1 LTDYLL
7 IAQTI
12 PAIEYY
18 IRQPEGGWLYY
29 VYERRNDKMKQALI
43 CLLVVTGFF
52 TSLSGRPVPAS
63 GAIGQPAPDF
73 TLTDLSGKTH
83 VLKDY
88 RGRTVVVSFISA
100 RCPISNAYKDRIRA
114 IADEYSKRDVAFLGI
129 NSNADESLEEMR
141 AYAAKNNLDF
151 TILKDNGNVVADAY
165 AAERTP
171 KVYVIDGEG
180 VLRYQGRIDNS
191 QNPSLVKRN
200 DLREALN
207 EMLAGK
213 PISVAETKA
222 LGCLIKRVQDAKAAQ
237 AKTSAKAAAAQN
249 EPKVGTLKP
258 VDFDKFKD
266 SARGKVL
273 VLNFWATWCGPCVAE
288 FPELVALDAK
298 YRDKGVMLVGI
309 TADDPGDVQPK
320 VIPFIKKQ
328 KVKFD
333 IVLQDTDDPQE
344 MFDKINK
351 DWPGVL
357 PATFVYDKQGNL
369 AYSRFGI
376 IDRELLVAEIE
387 KALK

>member
-1 LTDYLL
+1 M
-7 IAQTI
+7 
-12 PAIEYY
+12 
-18 IRQPEGGWLYY
+18 
-29 VYERRNDKMKQALI
+29 RR
-43 CLLVVTGFF
+43 LLVGIVLPVALFAALNAQPSANVTAAAA
-52 TSLSGRPVPAS
+52 V
-63 GAIGQPAPDF
+63 GAPAPDF
-73 TLTDLSGKTH
+73 TLADLSGKSH
-83 VLKDY
+83 ALKDY
-88 RGRTVVVSFISA
+88 RGKTVVISFISA
-100 RCPISNAYKDRIRA
+100 RCPISNAYKERIRA
-114 IADEYSKRDVAFLGI
+114 VADEYSKRDVAFLGV
-129 NSNADESLEEMR
+129 NSNADESVEEMR

-151 TILKDNGNVVADAY
+151 TILKDKGNVVADAY

-213 PISVAETKA
+213 PVSVADTRA
-222 LGCLIKRVQDAKAAQ
+222 LGCMIKRVQDAKAAPAKVS
-237 AKTSAKAAAAQN
+237 AKTTAEQPAPNPKAVPVKVSAKTTAAQSA
-249 EPKVGTLKP
+249 PKIGTLKP
-258 VDFDKFKD
+258 ADFNKFKD

-288 FPELVALDAK
+288 FPELVALDEK
-298 YRDKGVMLVGI
+298 YRDKGVKLVGI
-309 TADDPGDVQPK
+309 TADDPSDVQPK

-333 IVLQDTDDPQE
+333 IVLQDTDDPEQ
-344 MFDKINK
+344 MMNQITK
-351 DWPGVL
+351 DWNGVI

-369 AYSRFGI
+369 AYSHFGI
-376 IDRELLVAEIE
+376 IDRDLLVAEIE

>member
-1 LTDYLL
+1 
-7 IAQTI
+7 
-12 PAIEYY
+12 
-18 IRQPEGGWLYY
+18 
-29 VYERRNDKMKQALI
+29 MKQALI
-43 CLLVVTGFF
+43 SLLIVVGLFIT
-52 TSLSGRPVPAS
+52 LNGRPLPALV
-63 GAIGQPAPDF
+63 AIGQRAPDF
-73 TLTDLSGKTH
+73 MLADLGGKTH
-83 VLKDY
+83 TLKDY
-88 RGRTVVVSFISA
+88 LGKTVVVTFISA

-114 IADEYSKRDVAFLGI
+114 VADEYSKRDVAFIGV

-141 AYAAKNNLDF
+141 AYAAKNKLDF
-151 TILKDNGNVVADAY
+151 TILKDKGNVVADAY
-165 AAERTP
+165 GAERTP
-171 KVYVIDGEG
+171 KVYVIDGDG
-180 VLRYQGRIDNS
+180 VMRYQGRIDNS
-191 QNPSLVKRN
+191 QNPSMVKRN

-213 PISVAETKA
+213 PVSVAETRA
-222 LGCLIKRVQDAKAAQ
+222 LGCMIKRVQDAKAAPAKVP
-237 AKTSAKAAAAQN
+237 AKTTAAQA

-258 VDFDKFKD
+258 ADFNKFKD

-298 YRDKGVMLVGI
+298 YRDKGVKLVGI
-309 TADDPGDVQPK
+309 TADDPDDVQPK

-333 IVLQDTDDPQE
+333 IVLQDTEDPQE

-376 IDRELLVAEIE
+376 IDRDQLVAEIE
-387 KALK
+387 KVLK